1 MAEKIGV
8 RTAIVCEGAPV
19 PLLILVLSVRSPF
32 FGLVGGHL
40 PLLRVT
46 GYRLLPLVTQT

>member
-1 MAEKIGV
+1 LSRRLSIFGV

-19 PLLILVLSVRSPF
+19 PLLILVLSVRPPF

-40 PLLRVT
+40 RCN
-46 GYRLLPLVTQT
+46 LPDPVG

>member
-19 PLLILVLSVRSPF
+19 PLLILVLSVRPPF

-40 PLLRVT
+40 
-46 GYRLLPLVTQT
+46 